1 MADERMNESEFC
13 VLLRERLPEL
23 RESLDKENYFAVDK
37 FMRYAQRAIYDEDR
51 ARFEI
56 CVRLAEEAYL
66 NGDKDLRASIDT
78 IFMED
83 LEFVTPRRSHY
94 WAWEMLPDCLKELYV
109 AFWGI
114 GKVPEKPTH
123 VWKPPKRR

>member
-1 MADERMNESEFC
+1 MAGARMNESEFLK
-13 VLLRERLPEL
+13 LLKERLPEL
-23 RESLDKENYFAVDK
+23 REHVGKYEFFGVDT

-66 NGDKDLRASIDT
+66 NGDKRLRSSIDT
-78 IFMED
+78 TFMEN

-94 WAWEMLPDCLKELYV
+94 WAWKMLPDCLNELYV
-109 AFWGI
+109 AFWGT